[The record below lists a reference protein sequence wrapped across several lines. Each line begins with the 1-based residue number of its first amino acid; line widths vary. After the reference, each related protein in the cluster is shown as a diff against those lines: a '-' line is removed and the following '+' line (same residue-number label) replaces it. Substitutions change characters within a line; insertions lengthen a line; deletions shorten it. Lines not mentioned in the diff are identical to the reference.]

1 MASTIELQRTITR
14 TSQFLRLQPL
24 LFQKNTAN
32 DPAFSNADWVK
43 QLILSPPFAWR
54 WNRTAATFTD
64 PTFVTII
71 GQTDYVVNL
80 PTFGWIEKAVAYEPV
95 NGYLTH
101 ELQVGLIFGADA
113 QTNQPARISAQFD
126 DGEGNIT
133 FRIFPAPDQ
142 VYNIVV
148 EYQNSASLFTSVDQT
163 WEPIPDYLSFIYNSG
178 FDAKGYEYTND
189 PRYMTTMQLF
199 LQQLVDSSENLS
211 QTQKNLWIEDKLNSL
226 RQTEMVQKGT
236 R

>member
-1 MASTIELQRTITR
+1 VASTIELQRTINR
-14 TSQFLRLQPL
+14 TQQFLRLQPL

-54 WNRTAATFTD
+54 WNRTAATVTN
-64 PTFVTII
+64 PTFQTII

-95 NGYLTH
+95 NGYLSH

-113 QTNQPARISAQFD
+113 QPNQPARISAQYD

-133 FRIFPAPDQ
+133 FRMFPAPDQ

-148 EYQNSASLFTSVDQT
+148 EYQNSASLFTLTTQT
-163 WEPIPDYLSFIYNSG
+163 WAPIPDYLSFVFNSG

-189 PRYMTTMQLF
+189 PRYLSTMQLF
-199 LQQLVDSSENLS
+199 LQQLVDSAENLT
-211 QTQKNLWIEDKLNSL
+211 QTQKNLWLTDRLNSM
-226 RQTEMVQKGT
+226 RETEMVQKGT

>member
-1 MASTIELQRTITR
+1 VASTIELQRTINR

>member
-1 MASTIELQRTITR
+1 
-14 TSQFLRLQPL
+14 
-24 LFQKNTAN
+24 
-32 DPAFSNADWVK
+32 
-43 QLILSPPFAWR
+43 
-54 WNRTAATFTD
+54 
-64 PTFVTII
+64 
-71 GQTDYVVNL
+71 
-80 PTFGWIEKAVAYEPV
+80 
-95 NGYLTH
+95 
-101 ELQVGLIFGADA
+101 
-113 QTNQPARISAQFD
+113 
-126 DGEGNIT
+126 
-133 FRIFPAPDQ
+133 
-142 VYNIVV
+142 VV

>member
-1 MASTIELQRTITR
+1 MASTIELQRTINR

-126 DGEGNIT
+126 DTTLEGHSFSDIASSIGSNENTIGVNVDASAAYLT
-133 FRIFPAPDQ
+133 KAICSMTGQKPAATCAA
-142 VYNIVV
+142 VAALKFGS
-148 EYQNSASLFTSVDQT
+148 NSSSGTSSPAT
-163 WEPIPDYLSFIYNSG
+163 
-178 FDAKGYEYTND
+178 
-189 PRYMTTMQLF
+189 
-199 LQQLVDSSENLS
+199 
-211 QTQKNLWIEDKLNSL
+211 
-226 RQTEMVQKGT
+226 
-236 R
+236 

>member
-1 MASTIELQRTITR
+1 MASTIELQRTINR